1 MYIAL
6 NYIGGQY
13 TPGEIIPDDLPKEKL
28 DWWKKTGAIKEVA
41 PEGEGLKAKTENL
54 SVAAATSPLSGETKE
69 ETVEEA
75 EDEIDEE
82 AEAPEI
88 DIMDG
93 LVKAEEEEPKKPAR
107 TRKTAKGGKT
117 K

>member
-41 PEGEGLKAKTENL
+41 PEDEGLKAKAENL
-54 SVAAATSPLSGETKE
+54 SVAAVTSPLSGETTE

-93 LVKAEEEEPKKPAR
+93 LVTTEEEPKKPAR
-107 TRKTAKGGKT
+107 TRSKTAKGGKA